1 MTMTRAGFPLYLQL
15 KSWLLERIASNE
27 WPEGTMIPT
36 EQELMSAHGVSRTT
50 VRQAVLDLVASGDL
64 IRRQGRGTF
73 VARPE
78 HLLSSSPLY
87 GFKEELDFL
96 GHQVYL
102 IDLKVDIIAADIAAA
117 THLRIPVS
125 TPVLRVT
132 RTIGEHGEPIFT
144 DESYLPQTM
153 RQFLSEE
160 LLRHSPIYAVLEAEG
175 VTIASGEQ
183 VIRAEAATPDIVHK
197 LGCSLGSPIIQITRT
212 TRDRS
217 GHPIE
222 FSVASYRGDAYEYR
236 VRLTRK
242 AIPDSLKGGS
252 QADQL
257 GSTP

>member
-1 MTMTRAGFPLYLQL
+1 MTMARVGFPLYMQL
-15 KSWLLERIASNE
+15 KSWLLEKIESNE

-36 EQELMSAHGVSRTT
+36 EQELMTAHGVSRTT

-96 GHQVYL
+96 GRPVCL
-102 IDLKVDIIAADIAAA
+102 LDLTIGIVAADIAVA

-125 TPVLRVT
+125 TAVLKVA
-132 RTIGEHGEPIFT
+132 RTVGEHDEPIFF

-153 RQFLSEE
+153 HQLLSEDR
-160 LLRHSPIYAVLEAEG
+160 LRHSSIYSVLEGEG

-183 VIRAEAATPDIVHK
+183 VLRAEMATSDIADK
-197 LGCSLGSPIIQITRT
+197 LGCSVGSPIIQITRT
-212 TRDRS
+212 TKDRS
-217 GHPIE
+217 GRPIE
-222 FSVASYRGDAYEYR
+222 YAVANYRGDAYEYR

-242 AIPDSLKGGS
+242 P
-252 QADQL
+252 
-257 GSTP
+257 